1 MISISK
7 LIDTDLVIFNLKAST
22 KSEAL
27 LKICE
32 HITQKHK
39 ICEPKALFD
48 TIMNRESLH
57 STAVGHGIA
66 IPHARCDESE
76 SLIIAVALI
85 EKGVDF
91 GAIDGIPVNMVF
103 SIIAPKAETA
113 SYLQVLSQ
121 IASLL
126 HSDNVR
132 RELLSSKT
140 AQEFIEIIKKNERR

>member
-7 LIDTDLVIFNLKAST
+7 LIDADLIIFNLKSST
-22 KSEAL
+22 KSEVL

-32 HITQKHK
+32 HIVQKHK
-39 ICEPKALFD
+39 ICEAKALFD

-76 SLIIAVALI
+76 SIIIAVALI
-85 EKGVDF
+85 EKGIDF
-91 GAIDGIPVNMVF
+91 GAIDGMPVNMVF
-103 SIIAPKAETA
+103 SIIAPKSETA
-113 SYLQVLSQ
+113 SYLQILSQ

-132 RELLSSKT
+132 KELLSAKT
-140 AQEFIEIIKKNERR
+140 PQEFIEIIKKNERR